1 MTNIGQTLWKMNTNV
16 VKMKMNMNTK
26 ERILHLLAG
35 IGLGYLIFNVLL

>member
-1 MTNIGQTLWKMNTNV
+1 MNIKL
-16 VKMKMNMNTK
+16 MKNY